1 MQFMNK
7 SSFSATVFID
17 FTEYMEFS
25 LLTAEGNAVTELPD
39 APISIMPRTGTIEII
54 VKFLSLL
61 SFPPRNSHG

>member
-39 APISIMPRTGTIEII
+39 APISIMPRTGTYRNHCEISLI
-54 VKFLSLL
+54 VFM
-61 SFPPRNSHG
+61 PPT